1 MQTHQIRFLDLDPN
15 PDPARNPEL
24 GNTSPNPNHFHAMQ
38 APYQRTTLMFQR
50 MQSPL
55 SNFLTLILSFCS
67 SSKYPTGA
75 AGIMNLLTVDLSL
88 SSRCVSGTCD
98 IVYGLRGLS
107 LQKSRPASKWCGH
120 RLTHF
125 RCLTNQ
131 PNLASNVESASCAS
145 VEQERSC
152 AVHRLGPCSRAPHY
166 IALSRLG
173 QKLHHTHLSSLIHT
187 ELLPKPWIGQCFIGV
202 NF

>member
-1 MQTHQIRFLDLDPN
+1 MRTHQIRFLDLDPN
-15 PDPARNPEL
+15 PDPTRNPEL
-24 GNTSPNPNHFHAMQ
+24 ANTSPNPNHFHAMQ
-38 APYQRTTLMFQR
+38 TPYQLTILMFKVCKAPYRISWPCFC
-50 MQSPL
+50 L
-55 SNFLTLILSFCS
+55 SVS

-107 LQKSRPASKWCGH
+107 SQKSRPASKWCGH

-145 VEQERSC
+145 VEQERSY
-152 AVHRLGPCSRAPHY
+152 AVHRWGPCSRAPH
-166 IALSRLG
+166 
-173 QKLHHTHLSSLIHT
+173 
-187 ELLPKPWIGQCFIGV
+187 
-202 NF
+202 